1 MYWFAGTGTA
11 QKISTVK
18 LPVLSKTL
26 KKRMVTMDL
35 ALILYHK
42 IKQFTNLR
50 HFRESIF
57 ECAESVV
64 QRCSEENL
72 QSETKHI
79 ETFQVLA

>member
-1 MYWFAGTGTA
+1 
-11 QKISTVK
+11 
-18 LPVLSKTL
+18 
-26 KKRMVTMDL
+26 MDL

-42 IKQFTNLR
+42 IKQFTNLW

-72 QSETKHI
+72 QSEAKHI